1 MSAGSKT
8 GDLRKAIA
16 RDPRRRAHVEAVK
29 HDLYE
34 SLALSELRRRFS
46 MTQEQVAM
54 LMGVTQESVSQI
66 ERRDEL
72 LLSTLLKYVNALGG
86 TLEVN
91 AVIQGEK
98 VTIQLPSGDRD
109 ARAARPAG

>member
-1 MSAGSKT
+1 MTAGSRT
-8 GDLRKAIA
+8 DELRKTIA
-16 RDPRRRAHVEAVK
+16 RDPRRRAHVDAVK
-29 HDLYE
+29 QELYD

-66 ERRDEL
+66 ERRDEV

-91 AVIQGEK
+91 AVIKGEK
-98 VTIQLPSGDRD
+98 VTIQLPSGDREG
-109 ARAARPAG
+109 PSIKPLG